1 MNKTMHS
8 LEKHQT
14 RDTKRGKNLTFFIQR
29 QRSLINHKILNN
41 STIRFNDKIWFFFSY
56 FFFFFF
62 KKWKWVLVQSGN
74 HYLLDK
80 KKGSGY
86 KYMRTQ
92 NKMLI

>member
-14 RDTKRGKNLTFFIQR
+14 RDTKRGKNLTFFIQK

-56 FFFFFF
+56 LFYFIFLRNENGFSCKVVTTTF
-62 KKWKWVLVQSGN
+62 WI
-74 HYLLDK
+74 